1 MNFTGRTCSLV
12 NEYQFWGDNFPHL
25 YSVMVRSTGEEMS
38 VIEGQDCS
46 QLQVYIVHRSSPCDL
61 PFTLNMKAEASC
73 KIFVPIYKRTKRDI
87 SQSSIITTGTEI
99 YVNILFEEHLKR
111 LGINKQL
118 VETNMKAISYTIQN
132 GAIWS
137 SEYGCKYRI
146 SSETNKPSG

>member
-1 MNFTGRTCSLV
+1 MIALSSK
-12 NEYQFWGDNFPHL
+12 P
-25 YSVMVRSTGEEMS
+25 
-38 VIEGQDCS
+38 
-46 QLQVYIVHRSSPCDL
+46 YIVDRSSPCDL
-61 PFTLNMKAEASC
+61 PFTLNMKAAASC

-87 SQSSIITTGTEI
+87 SQSSIITSTEI

-132 GAIWS
+132 GAICS

-146 SSETNKPSG
+146 SSESNKPSG